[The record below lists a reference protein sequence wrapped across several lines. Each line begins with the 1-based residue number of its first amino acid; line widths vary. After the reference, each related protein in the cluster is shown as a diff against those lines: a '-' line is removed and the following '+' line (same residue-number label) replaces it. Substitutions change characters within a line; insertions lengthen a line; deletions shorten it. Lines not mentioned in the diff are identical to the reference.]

1 MDTVISLGGS
11 IIVPD
16 KVDTPALNRFA
27 SVIMELLKEDAG
39 RRFIVVVGGGAP
51 AREWQTAYRTAA
63 LVLGAHEDNVQADW
77 IGIMATR
84 LNAQLVKAVFGGY
97 CTDDVVIDPTANAGN
112 ENLFFTGRVL
122 VAAGWKPGFSSDNDA
137 VLLAKRFGVKTVIN
151 ISNIERVY
159 TSDPKTS
166 AAPEPLDSV
175 SWKEYR
181 RLIGTDSWTPG
192 KSLPFD
198 PIASRNAEEA
208 GIEVICAAGSDMENI
223 RQILCGKPYTGTH
236 IHI

>member
-11 IIVPD
+11 VIVPD
-16 KVDTPALNRFA
+16 KVDTVALHRF
-27 SVIMELLKEDAG
+27 VRMITELLKEDSG

-51 AREWQTAYRTAA
+51 AREWQAAYHTVTLRLTE
-63 LVLGAHEDNVQADW
+63 LEDNSQADW

-97 CTDDVVIDPTANAGN
+97 CTDDVVVDPTVGDGDNDR
-112 ENLFFTGRVL
+112 FFTGKVL

-137 VLLAKRFGVKTVIN
+137 VLLAKRFGVKTVVN

-159 TSDPKTS
+159 TADPKTS
-166 AAPEPLDSV
+166 SSSEPLDSV
-175 SWKEYR
+175 SWERYR
-181 RLIGTDSWTPG
+181 HLIGSDEWIPG

-198 PIASRNAEEA
+198 PVASRNAEEA

-223 RQILCGKPYTGTH
+223 RRILCGQPYIGTH
-236 IHI
+236 IHV